1 MLPVTRL
8 AQTSPKKNEDPIE
21 IISVSPSVE
30 KEDPNPITHLVFGF
44 WGDFFDFLMVTDVFS
59 LGVGIIIGT
68 IFTDVINSF
77 VTDILTPP
85 IGLLLGNAQL
95 QNLFFVIKQGN
106 TKKKLYETVKQALD
120 DGAVTINFG
129 IFLLALMRFLLV
141 TLILFWCIQ
150 AFQILKKE
158 QERLDI
164 PNKISQSAQ
173 KVTELVENIAG
184 NTPKNDTKPL
194 DMPQSPTHKGS
205 VSPDLPNSAPPK
217 EEKSPGLLD
226 FVGSSDFNPTSPKLQ
241 PTHEKKFSC
250 IFCLKPLSPNVI
262 RCPYCTSIL
271 NPCRYHCAQ
280 EDLKISK

>member
-1 MLPVTRL
+1 MHNCKTY
-8 AQTSPKKNEDPIE
+8 
-21 IISVSPSVE
+21 
-30 KEDPNPITHLVFGF
+30 
-44 WGDFFDFLMVTDVFS
+44 FLLSSKAIPRKSCTKLSNKRSTMVQC
-59 LGVGIIIGT
+59 
-68 IFTDVINSF
+68 N
-77 VTDILTPP
+77 TPFLYC
-85 IGLLLGNAQL
+85 LL
-95 QNLFFVIKQGN
+95 IC
-106 TKKKLYETVKQALD
+106 D
-120 DGAVTINFG
+120 RTINFG